1 MFDVTRLQMDAALTP
16 CARNVALGASGGA
29 RRLLRRPSSAVR
41 ALGGCLGAPDR
52 KPVLFQGTR
61 ETQLSGAAEGDDVV
75 IGRQVA
81 QTLGSD
87 AAILPLFAM
96 TRFALPPLRSWS

>member
-1 MFDVTRLQMDAALTP
+1 M
-16 CARNVALGASGGA
+16 
-29 RRLLRRPSSAVR
+29 
-41 ALGGCLGAPDR
+41 GAPDR